1 MPWGKY
7 LLYLVSSSTYIPPNP
22 FIIPISPQ
30 SDDFFPHPIAPF
42 HPHSKPTRSPN
53 LASISESHS
62 LFLPFHSPFH
72 THYLLHPFPTFFSI
86 SSNPTKS
93 NPFSPLSPSLSSSH
107 RSLHTPPQSPP
118 IQSIHH
124 SQSELTLSTPTPPT
138 TQSTLPTPN
147 QRTSSM
153 VSTFTPFC
161 QLTIAYR

>member
-1 MPWGKY
+1 MWKY
-7 LLYLVSSSTYIPPNP
+7 PLYLVSSSTYIPPILSMN
-22 FIIPISPQ
+22 PISPQ
-30 SDDFFPHPIAPF
+30 SDDFFPHPIAPSN
-42 HPHSKPTRSPN
+42 PHSKPTRSPN
-53 LASISESHS
+53 LASISESHF
-62 LFLPFHSPFH
+62 LFLPFPSPFH
-72 THYLLHPFPTFFSI
+72 THYPLLPFPTFFSI

-107 RSLHTPPQSPP
+107 RSLHTPPQSLP

-124 SQSELTLSTPTPPT
+124 SQSELTHSTPTPRT

-147 QRTSSM
+147 RRTSSM

>member
-1 MPWGKY
+1 MWKY
-7 LLYLVSSSTYIPPNP
+7 PLYLVSSSTYIPPKP
-22 FIIPISPQ
+22 FINPISPQ
-30 SDDFFPHPIAPF
+30 SDDFFPHSIVLSN
-42 HPHSKPTRSPN
+42 PHLKPTRSPN
-53 LASISESHS
+53 LASISKSHS

-72 THYLLHPFPTFFSI
+72 TYYFLHPFPTFFSI